1 MSLPEEPLIMKR
13 PVWLFSMDS
22 ERFSAAPM
30 TTGGLKAFFQQYGQT
45 AATTDIEL
53 VHFLVRE
60 EIDPWFEQT
69 WIQRCLPQAR
79 QAIAEGL
86 QPVVGFSVYT
96 WNAAEFIDLIRRI
109 RQSCPAIWIIL
120 GGPHVQQVEDYLLVD
135 PVDAVVMG
143 EGEFTFAEWLD
154 TAHLQSWRE
163 IRGLAFV
170 EEGAIIRNP
179 ARPRSLDLSVFP
191 SALDVIPLTG
201 SDGKPLYE
209 SVAYETSRGCPFKC
223 SFCEWG
229 TGALGTK
236 IYQFPLERVRS
247 DWEKIVS
254 AGIANIWLADSNFGA
269 LKDDIEKA
277 RIICDLK
284 DRTGLPSTFATS
296 WSKKHSPRVQEIVK
310 LLNSHGLLP
319 HYQLAL
325 QTLTPLALELSNR
338 KNMAANE
345 YEPIAKAMAEA
356 GVPIAAELIW
366 GLPGD
371 NLQDFERNLDRL
383 IATFPNVNIFT
394 YNLLPGTEFY
404 EKRFEYR
411 IETVPVA
418 GYGRAKG
425 EYVIGCHTFSVE
437 EGLEGYF
444 LIAAHMVLV
453 HGTLLPFTIRY
464 LALEASI
471 PASPLMRAILK
482 TLLEHYGDIITTSPV
497 NALTVH
503 EKLKIYENRAEL
515 YVALFDDINKT
526 FAIIRDAVHDWLRSH
541 GAEAAL
547 YHRVDLMLAL
557 DMALCPRKGNP
568 STEFHAFDADAE
580 AIIRSMEAMDL
591 PEPAAFTGSSCLRV
605 SYPGGVGT
613 VLKDPDGGSW
623 MRGDWVAAL
632 PGEQPDESVVHILEP
647 A

>member
-1 MSLPEEPLIMKR
+1 MKR

-30 TTGGLKAFFQQYGQT
+30 TTGGLKACFQKYGQT
-45 AATTDIEL
+45 AAETDVEL

-60 EIDPWFEQT
+60 EIEPWMEQQ
-69 WIQRCLPQAR
+69 WQQQCLPRAQ
-79 QAIAEGL
+79 QAISEGL
-86 QPVVGFSVYT
+86 QPVIGFSVYT

-109 RQSCPAIWIIL
+109 RQSCPGIWIIV
-120 GGPHVQQVEDYLLVD
+120 GGPHVQQVEDYLMVD
-135 PVDAVVMG
+135 PIDAVVIG
-143 EGEFTFAEWLD
+143 EGEFTFVEWLD
-154 TAHLQSWRE
+154 TAHQQSWHH
-163 IRGLAFV
+163 INGLAFV
-170 EEGAIIRNP
+170 EDGAIVKNP
-179 ARPRSLDLSVFP
+179 SRARTLDLSVFP
-191 SALDVIPLTG
+191 SALDVIPLNG
-201 SDGKPLYE
+201 PDGKPLYE

-229 TGALGTK
+229 TGMLGTK
-236 IYQFPLERVRS
+236 IYQFPLERIRS
-247 DWEKIVS
+247 DWEKIIGS
-254 AGIANIWLADSNFGA
+254 GIANIWLADSNFGA
-269 LKDDIEKA
+269 LKEDIEKT
-277 RIICDLK
+277 RIVCELK

-296 WSKKHSPRVQEIVK
+296 WSKKHNPRVQEIV
-310 LLNSHGLLP
+310 LMLNQHGLLP

-371 NLQDFERNLDRL
+371 NLADFERNLDKL

-404 EKRFEYR
+404 DRRLEYK

-482 TLLEHYGDIITTSPV
+482 KLLAHYGHIITQSPV
-497 NALTVH
+497 NALTIH
-503 EKLKIYENRAEL
+503 DKLQIYENRAEL
-515 YVALFDDINKT
+515 YVALFDDIRHT
-526 FAIIRDAVHDWLRSH
+526 FALVREAVHEWLHSH
-541 GAEAAL
+541 GADAEL
-547 YHRVDLMLAL
+547 FRRVDLMLAL
-557 DMALCPRKGNP
+557 DMALCPRKGDP
-568 STEFHAFDADAE
+568 STESHHFE
-580 AIIRSMEAMDL
+580 ANAPDIIRALEAMDL
-591 PEPAAFTGSSCLRV
+591 PSTTDFSGHSSLLV
-605 SYPGGVGT
+605 EYPGGVGT

-623 MRGDWVAAL
+623 MRGHWAVAPAVQSASDIVRMV
-632 PGEQPDESVVHILEP
+632 EPDH

>member
-1 MSLPEEPLIMKR
+1 MNIEKKMKR

-30 TTGGLKAFFQQYGQT
+30 TTGGLKSCFQKYGNT
-45 AATTDIEL
+45 AADTDINI
-53 VHFLVRE
+53 VHFIVRE
-60 EIDPWFEQT
+60 EIDPWFSEQWLT
-69 WIQRCLPQAR
+69 ECLPQVRA
-79 QAIAEGL
+79 ALDAGL
-86 QPVVGFSVYT
+86 QPAVGFSVYT

-109 RQSCPAIWIIL
+109 RNSCPEIWIIL

-135 PVDAVVMG
+135 PIDAVVMG
-143 EGEFTFAEWLD
+143 EGEFTFVEWLD
-154 TAHLQSWRE
+154 TAHLKSWHD
-163 IRGLAFV
+163 IQGLAFV
-170 EEGAIIRNP
+170 EDGAVVKNV
-179 ARPRSLDLSVFP
+179 ARPRTLDLSVFP
-191 SALDVIPLTG
+191 SALDAIPLTDA
-201 SDGKPLYE
+201 DGKPLYE

-229 TGALGTK
+229 TGMLGTK
-236 IYQFPLERVRS
+236 IYQFPLERIRS
-247 DWEKIVS
+247 DWEKIIN

-269 LKDDIEKA
+269 LKEDIEKT
-277 RIICDLK
+277 RIVCDLK

-296 WSKKHSPRVQEIVK
+296 WSKKHNPRVQEIV
-310 LLNSHGLLP
+310 LMLNQHGLLP

-371 NLQDFERNLDRL
+371 NLADFERNLDKL

-404 EKRFEYR
+404 EKRFEYK

-471 PASPLMRAILK
+471 PASPLMRTILK
-482 TLLEHYGDIITTSPV
+482 KLLEHFGDIITASPV
-497 NALTVH
+497 NELTVYD
-503 EKLKIYENRAEL
+503 KLKIYENRAEL
-515 YVALFDDINKT
+515 YVALFDDINVT
-526 FAIIRDAVHDWLRSH
+526 FTIISEAVHDWLNSH
-541 GAEAAL
+541 HADNEL
-547 YHRVDLMLAL
+547 HRRVDLMLAL
-557 DMALCPRKGNP
+557 DRALCPRKGNP
-568 STEFHAFDADAE
+568 SNEIHTFDANAE
-580 AIIRSMEAMDL
+580 IIITSLEAMDL
-591 PEPAAFTGSSCLRV
+591 PAQDAFFGNSQLSV
-605 SYPGGVGT
+605 DYPGGVGT

-623 MRGDWVAAL
+623 MRGSWTTVKPPESVAAVQWL
-632 PGEQPDESVVHILEP
+632 DTQPL
-647 A
+647 

>member
-1 MSLPEEPLIMKR
+1 
-13 PVWLFSMDS
+13 MDS

-30 TTGGLKAFFQQYGQT
+30 TTGGLKACFEQYGET
-45 AATTDIEL
+45 AAETAINL

-60 EIDPWFEQT
+60 EIDPWFEQQ
-69 WIQRCLPQAR
+69 WLPVLLPQA
-79 QAIAEGL
+79 QEALAAGL
-86 QPVVGFSVYT
+86 QPVAGFSVYT
-96 WNAAEFIDLIRRI
+96 WNAAEFIDLLRRI
-109 RQSCPAIWIIL
+109 RQSCPGIWIIL
-120 GGPHVQQVEDYLLVD
+120 GGPHVQQVEDYLLID
-135 PVDAVVMG
+135 PIDAVVMG
-143 EGEFTFAEWLD
+143 EGEFTFVEWLD
-154 TAHLQSWRE
+154 RAHHGSWRS
-163 IRGLAFV
+163 INGLAFV
-170 EEGAIIRNP
+170 EDGAVIKNS
-179 ARPRSLDLSVFP
+179 PRSRTLDLSVFP
-191 SALDVIPLTG
+191 SALDVIPLT
-201 SDGKPLYE
+201 DAAGKPLYE

-236 IYQFPLERVRS
+236 MYQFPLERVRS
-247 DWEKIVS
+247 DWEKIVG

-269 LKDDIEKA
+269 LKEDIEKA
-277 RIICDLK
+277 RLICDLK
-284 DRTGLPSTFATS
+284 QRTGLPSTFATS
-296 WSKKHSPRVQEIVK
+296 WSKKHNPRVQEIVQ
-310 LLNSHGLLP
+310 LLNEHGLLP

-371 NLQDFERNLDRL
+371 NLNDFETNLDRL

-425 EYVIGCHTFSVE
+425 EYVIGCHTFDVE

-444 LIAAHMVLV
+444 LIAAHMILV

-471 PASPLMRAILK
+471 PASPLMRTILK
-482 TLLEHYGDIITTSPV
+482 KLLVHFGHIITDAPV
-497 NALTVH
+497 NEMTVH
-503 EKLKIYENRAEL
+503 DKLRVYENRAEL
-515 YVALFDDINKT
+515 YVALFDDIHHS
-526 FAIIRDAVHDWLRSH
+526 FGLIRDAIHGWLDEH
-541 GAEAAL
+541 GAATEL
-547 YHRVDLMLAL
+547 YRRVDLMLAL
-557 DMALCPRKGNP
+557 DRALCPRKGTP
-568 STEFHAFDADAE
+568 STEIHTFDCDATE
-580 AIIRSMEAMDL
+580 VIRALEAMDL
-591 PEPAAFTGSSCLRV
+591 PAEVHLTGHTSLAV
-605 SYPGGVGT
+605 DYPGGVGT

-623 MRGDWVAAL
+623 MRGDWRVL
-632 PGEQPDESVVHILEP
+632 HTENTVQQIEVISV
-647 A
+647 

>member
-1 MSLPEEPLIMKR
+1 MKR

-30 TTGGLKAFFQQYGQT
+30 TTGGLKACFQQYGKT
-45 AATTDIEL
+45 ADETDMEL

-60 EIDPWFEQT
+60 EVEPWVNEQ
-69 WIQRCLPQAR
+69 WQQHLLPRAQ

-96 WNAAEFIDLIRRI
+96 WNAAEFIDLIRLI
-109 RQSCPAIWIIL
+109 RQSCPQIWIIL
-120 GGPHVQQVEDYLLVD
+120 GGPHVQQVEDYLMVD
-135 PVDAVVMG
+135 PIDAVVMG
-143 EGEFTFAEWLD
+143 EGEFTLMEWLD
-154 TAHLQSWRE
+154 TAHQQSWHT
-163 IRGLAFV
+163 IPGLAFV
-170 EEGAIIRNP
+170 EDGAIVKNV
-179 ARPRSLDLSVFP
+179 ARPRTLDLSKFP
-191 SALDVIPLTG
+191 SALEVIPLTG
-201 SDGKPLYE
+201 ADGKPLYE

-229 TGALGTK
+229 TGMLGTK
-236 IYQFPLERVRS
+236 IYQFPLERIRS
-247 DWEKIVS
+247 DWEKIIA

-269 LKDDIEKA
+269 LKEDIEKT
-277 RIICDLK
+277 RIVCELK

-296 WSKKHSPRVQEIVK
+296 WSKKHNPRVQEIV
-310 LLNSHGLLP
+310 LMLNQHGLLP

-371 NLQDFERNLDRL
+371 NLNDFETNLDKL

-404 EKRFEYR
+404 EKRHEYK

-425 EYVIGCHTFSVE
+425 EYVIGCHTFSIE

-444 LIAAHMVLV
+444 LIAAHMILV
-453 HGTLLPFTIRY
+453 HGTLMPFTIRY

-471 PASPLMRAILK
+471 PASPLMRTILK
-482 TLLEHYGDIITTSPV
+482 ALLAHFGEIITASPV
-497 NALTVH
+497 NAMTVYD
-503 EKLKIYENRAEL
+503 KLAVYENRAEL
-515 YVALFDDINKT
+515 YVALFDDIQLT
-526 FAIIRDAVHDWLRSH
+526 FSIIRAAVHQWLVSH
-541 GAEAAL
+541 GAAQSL
-547 YHRVDLMLAL
+547 YQRVDLMLAL

-568 STEFHAFDADAE
+568 STEIHTFNGDAVAV
-580 AIIRSMEAMDL
+580 ITSLEAMDL
-591 PEPAAFTGSSCLRV
+591 PLPASLSGHSELAV
-605 SYPGGVGT
+605 DYPGGVGT
-613 VLKDPDGGSW
+613 VIKDPDGGSW
-623 MRGDWVAAL
+623 MRGNWRVI
-632 PGEQPDESVVHILEP
+632 QPTVSVVNVLD
-647 A
+647 AAVSQ

>member
-1 MSLPEEPLIMKR
+1 MKR

-30 TTGGLKAFFQQYGQT
+30 TTGGLKACFQKYGKT
-45 AATTDIEL
+45 AGETEIEL

-60 EIDPWFEQT
+60 NIEPWFQEQ
-69 WIQRCLPQAR
+69 WLKQCLAT
-79 QAIAEGL
+79 ANAALAAGL
-86 QPVVGFSVYT
+86 QPIVGFSVYT
-96 WNAAEFIDLIRRI
+96 WNAAEFIDLIKRI
-109 RQSCPAIWIIL
+109 RQSCPGIWIIL
-120 GGPHVQQVEDYLLVD
+120 GGPHVQQVEDYLLID
-135 PVDAVVMG
+135 PVDAIAMG
-143 EGEFTFAEWLD
+143 EGEFTFVEWLD
-154 TAHLQSWRE
+154 KAHLENWRS
-163 IRGLAFV
+163 IDGLAFV
-170 EEGAIIRNP
+170 EEGAIVKNP
-179 ARPRSLDLSVFP
+179 ARARTTDLSVFP
-191 SALDVIPLTG
+191 SALEVIPLT
-201 SDGKPLYE
+201 DDEGKPLYE

-229 TGALGTK
+229 TGMLGTK
-236 IYQFPLERVRS
+236 IYQFPLERTRS
-247 DWEKIVS
+247 DWEKIVN

-269 LKDDIEKA
+269 LKEDIEKT
-277 RIICDLK
+277 RIACELK
-284 DRTGLPSTFATS
+284 TKTGLPSTFATS
-296 WSKKHSPRVQEIVK
+296 WSKKHNPRVQEIV
-310 LLNSHGLLP
+310 LMLNQHGLLP

-371 NLQDFERNLDRL
+371 NLADFERNLDKL

-404 EKRFEYR
+404 EKRFEYQ

-471 PASPLMRAILK
+471 PASPLLRAILK
-482 TLLEHYGDIITTSPV
+482 KLLEHYGHIITSSPV
-497 NALTVH
+497 NEMTVH
-503 EKLKIYENRAEL
+503 DKLQIYENRAEL
-515 YVALFDDINKT
+515 YVALFDDIHHT
-526 FAIIRDAVHDWLRSH
+526 FHLIREAIHEWLAAHDASAVLRD
-541 GAEAAL
+541 
-547 YHRVDLMLAL
+547 RVDVMLAL
-557 DMALCPRKGNP
+557 DKALCPRKGNP
-568 STEFHAFDADAE
+568 SVETHQFDADAP
-580 AIIRSMEAMDL
+580 AIIRALEAMDL
-591 PEPAAFTGSSCLRV
+591 PAVDDFMASSSLRV
-605 SYPGGVGT
+605 AYPGGVGT

-623 MRGDWVAAL
+623 IRGDWSVATEVPREMAA
-632 PGEQPDESVVHILEP
+632 ESVVNLFLG
-647 A
+647 

>member
-1 MSLPEEPLIMKR
+1 MKR

-30 TTGGLKAFFQQYGQT
+30 TTGGLKSCFQKYGKT
-45 AATTDIEL
+45 AAETQVDL

-60 EIDPWFEQT
+60 EIEPWLHEQ
-69 WIQRCLPQAR
+69 WQQVLLPQAQ
-79 QAIAEGL
+79 QALAEGL

-96 WNAAEFIDLIRRI
+96 WNAAEFLQLIRDI
-109 RQSCPAIWIIL
+109 RQSCPGIWIIL

-135 PVDAVVMG
+135 PIDAVVIG
-143 EGEFTFAEWLD
+143 EGEFTFVDWLD
-154 TAHLQSWRE
+154 NAHQKNWRD
-163 IRGLAFV
+163 IAGLAYV
-170 EEGAIIRNP
+170 EDGAVVKTA
-179 ARPRSLDLSVFP
+179 ARQRTLDLSVFP
-191 SALDVIPLTG
+191 SALDVIPLT
-201 SDGKPLYE
+201 DVKGKPLYE

-229 TGALGTK
+229 TGMLGTK
-236 IYQFPLERVRS
+236 IYQFPLERIRS
-247 DWEKIVS
+247 DWEKIIA

-269 LKDDIEKA
+269 LKEDIEKT
-277 RIICDLK
+277 RIVCDLK

-296 WSKKHSPRVQEIVK
+296 WSKKHNPRVQEIV
-310 LLNSHGLLP
+310 LMLNQHGLLP

-371 NLQDFERNLDRL
+371 NLQDFERNLDKL

-404 EKRFEYR
+404 EKRFEYK

-425 EYVIGCHTFSVE
+425 EYVIGCHTFSIE

-444 LIAAHMVLV
+444 LIAAHMILV

-471 PASPLMRAILK
+471 PASPLMRTILK
-482 TLLEHYGDIITTSPV
+482 KLLEYYGDIITSSPV
-497 NALTVH
+497 NELTVY

-515 YVALFDDINKT
+515 YVALFDDIEKS
-526 FAIIRDAVHDWLRSH
+526 FSIVREAVHEWLHSH
-541 GAEAAL
+541 GADAEL
-547 YHRVDLMLAL
+547 YRRVDLMLAL

-568 STEFHAFDADAE
+568 SMEVHAFDCNAAG
-580 AIIRSMEAMDL
+580 IITSLEAMDL
-591 PEPAAFTGSSCLRV
+591 PSKELFAGHSALKV
-605 SYPGGVGT
+605 EYPGGVGT

-623 MRGDWVAAL
+623 MRGNWQVCDAGSVVAAA
-632 PGEQPDESVVHILEP
+632 GDMVQVVKF
-647 A
+647 AG

>member
-1 MSLPEEPLIMKR
+1 MKR

-30 TTGGLKAFFQQYGQT
+30 TTGGLKACFEKYGET
-45 AATTDIEL
+45 AAETNIEL

-60 EIDPWFEQT
+60 EIEPWLEQQ
-69 WIQRCLPQAR
+69 WKQDLCLRAQA
-79 QAIAEGL
+79 AVDAGL
-86 QPVVGFSVYT
+86 QPVAGFSVYT
-96 WNAAEFIDLIRRI
+96 WNAAEFIELIQDI
-109 RQSCPAIWIIL
+109 RESCPGIQVIL

-143 EGEFTFAEWLD
+143 EGEFTLIEWLD
-154 TAHLQSWRE
+154 KGATQHWST
-163 IRGLAFV
+163 IKGLAFV
-170 EEGAIIRNP
+170 EHGEIVKAP
-179 ARPRSLDLSVFP
+179 ARARALDLSVFP
-191 SALDVIPLTG
+191 SALDVIPLT
-201 SDGKPLYE
+201 DAAGKPLYE

-236 IYQFPLERVRS
+236 IYQYPLERVRS
-247 DWEKIVS
+247 DWEKIVN

-269 LKDDIEKA
+269 LKDDLEKT
-277 RIICDLK
+277 RMVCELK

-296 WSKKHSPRVQEIVK
+296 WSKKHNPRVQEIVMM
-310 LLNSHGLLP
+310 LNRHGLLP

-371 NLQDFERNLDRL
+371 NLKDFETNLDKL

-404 EKRFEYR
+404 DRRHEYR

-425 EYVIGCHTFSVE
+425 EYVIGCHTFSVD

-444 LIAAHMVLV
+444 LIAAHMLLV
-453 HGTLLPFTIRY
+453 HGTLIPFTIRY

-471 PASPLMRAILK
+471 PASPLMRTILK
-482 TLLEHYGDIITTSPV
+482 KLLQHFGHIITESPV
-497 NALTVH
+497 NTMTIYD
-503 EKLKIYENRAEL
+503 KLKVYENRAEL
-515 YVALFDDINKT
+515 YVKLFEDIKAS
-526 FAIIRDAVHDWLRSH
+526 FAIMREAVHEWLAEH
-541 GAEAAL
+541 GASEDL
-547 YHRVDLMLAL
+547 YRRVDLMLAL
-557 DMALCPRKGNP
+557 DLALCPRSGNP
-568 STEFHAFDADAE
+568 STEIHTFACDAPAV
-580 AIIRSMEAMDL
+580 IRSMEAMDL
-591 PEPAAFTGSSCLRV
+591 PSPESLTGYSELAV
-605 SYPGGVGT
+605 DYPGGVGT

-623 MRGDWVAAL
+623 MRGDWRIVQS
-632 PGEQPDESVVHILEP
+632 GNISTQFIESISV
-647 A
+647 

>member
-1 MSLPEEPLIMKR
+1 MKR

-30 TTGGLKAFFQQYGQT
+30 TTGGLKACFEQYGET
-45 AATTDIEL
+45 AAETAINL

-60 EIDPWFEQT
+60 EIDPWFEQQ
-69 WIQRCLPQAR
+69 WLPVLLPQA
-79 QAIAEGL
+79 QEALAAGL
-86 QPVVGFSVYT
+86 QPVAGFSVYT
-96 WNAAEFIDLIRRI
+96 WNAAEFIDLLRRI
-109 RQSCPAIWIIL
+109 RQSCPGIWIIL
-120 GGPHVQQVEDYLLVD
+120 GGPHVQQVEDYLLID
-135 PVDAVVMG
+135 PIDAVVMG
-143 EGEFTFAEWLD
+143 EGEFTFVEWLD
-154 TAHLQSWRE
+154 RAHHGSWRS
-163 IRGLAFV
+163 INGLAFV
-170 EEGAIIRNP
+170 EDGAVIKNS
-179 ARPRSLDLSVFP
+179 PRSRTLDLSVFP
-191 SALDVIPLTG
+191 SALDVIPLT
-201 SDGKPLYE
+201 DAAGKPLYE

-236 IYQFPLERVRS
+236 MYQFPLERVRS
-247 DWEKIVS
+247 DWEKIVG

-269 LKDDIEKA
+269 LKEDIEKA
-277 RIICDLK
+277 RLICDLK
-284 DRTGLPSTFATS
+284 QRTGLPSTFATS
-296 WSKKHSPRVQEIVK
+296 WSKKHNPRVQEIVQ
-310 LLNSHGLLP
+310 LLNEHGLLP

-371 NLQDFERNLDRL
+371 NLNDFETNLDRL

-425 EYVIGCHTFSVE
+425 EYVIGCHTFDVE

-444 LIAAHMVLV
+444 LIAAHMILV

-471 PASPLMRAILK
+471 PASPLMRTILK
-482 TLLEHYGDIITTSPV
+482 KLLAHFGHIITDAPV
-497 NALTVH
+497 NEMTVH
-503 EKLKIYENRAEL
+503 DKLRVYENRAEL
-515 YVALFDDINKT
+515 YVALFDDIHHS
-526 FAIIRDAVHDWLRSH
+526 FGLIRDAIHGWLDEH
-541 GAEAAL
+541 GAAAEL
-547 YHRVDLMLAL
+547 YRRVDLMLAL
-557 DMALCPRKGNP
+557 DRALCPRKGTP
-568 STEFHAFDADAE
+568 STEIHAFDCDAAE
-580 AIIRSMEAMDL
+580 VIRALEAMDL
-591 PEPAAFTGSSCLRV
+591 PAEVHLTGHTSLAV
-605 SYPGGVGT
+605 DYPGGVGT

-623 MRGDWVAAL
+623 MRGDWRVLHA
-632 PGEQPDESVVHILEP
+632 ENTVQQIEVISV
-647 A
+647 

>member
-1 MSLPEEPLIMKR
+1 MKR

-30 TTGGLKAFFQQYGQT
+30 TTGGLKACFQKYGKT
-45 AATTDIEL
+45 ADETRIEL

-60 EIDPWFEQT
+60 EIEPWLQEKWLQEL
-69 WIQRCLPQAR
+69 LPVAQQAL
-79 QAIAEGL
+79 AEGL

-96 WNAAEFIDLIRRI
+96 WNAAEFIYLIREI
-109 RQSCPAIWIIL
+109 RQSCPGIWIIL

-143 EGEFTFAEWLD
+143 EGEFTLVEWLD
-154 TAHLQSWRE
+154 TAHQGSWHQ
-163 IRGLAFV
+163 ISGLAFIEDGKIV
-170 EEGAIIRNP
+170 KTAS
-179 ARPRSLDLSVFP
+179 RPRTLDLSVFP
-191 SALDVIPLTG
+191 SALDVIPLT
-201 SDGKPLYE
+201 DAQGKPLYE

-236 IYQFPLERVRS
+236 IYQFPLERIRS
-247 DWEKIVS
+247 DWEKIIH

-269 LKDDIEKA
+269 LKEDIEKT

-296 WSKKHSPRVQEIVK
+296 WSKKHNPRVQEIV
-310 LLNSHGLLP
+310 LTLNQHGLLP

-371 NLQDFERNLDRL
+371 NLKDFETNLDKL

-404 EKRFEYR
+404 ERRFEYK

-425 EYVIGCHTFSVE
+425 EYVIGCHTFSVD

-444 LIAAHMVLV
+444 LIAAHMILV

-482 TLLEHYGDIITTSPV
+482 KLLEHYGDIITSSPV
-497 NALTVH
+497 NEMTVH
-503 EKLKIYENRAEL
+503 DKLKIYENRAEL
-515 YVALFDDINKT
+515 YVALFEDIKKS
-526 FAIIRDAVHDWLRSH
+526 FAIMREAVHEWLDSH
-541 GAEAAL
+541 GAGQDL
-547 YHRVDLMLAL
+547 YQRVDVMLAL
-557 DMALCPRKGNP
+557 DMALCPRKGDP
-568 STEFHAFDADAE
+568 SIELHRFDCDAG
-580 AIIRSMEAMDL
+580 AIITALEAMDL
-591 PEPAAFTGSSCLRV
+591 PQTQSFEGLSELV
-605 SYPGGVGT
+605 INYPGGVGT
-613 VLKDPDGGSW
+613 VLKDPDGGNW
-623 MRGDWVAAL
+623 MRGQWAERKMTSVDS
-632 PGEQPDESVVHILEP
+632 ESSITLMAV
-647 A
+647 

>member
-1 MSLPEEPLIMKR
+1 MKR

-30 TTGGLKAFFQQYGQT
+30 TTGGLKSCFQKYGNT
-45 AATTDIEL
+45 AAETDINI
-53 VHFLVRE
+53 VHFIVRE
-60 EIDPWFEQT
+60 EIEPWFSEQ
-69 WIQRCLPQAR
+69 WLKECLPQAR
-79 QAIAEGL
+79 TAIDAGL

-96 WNAAEFIDLIRRI
+96 WNAAEFIDLINRI
-109 RQSCPAIWIIL
+109 RNSCPEIWIIL

-135 PVDAVVMG
+135 PIDAVVMG
-143 EGEFTFAEWLD
+143 EGEFTFVEWLD
-154 TAHLQSWRE
+154 TAHLKSWRD
-163 IRGLAFV
+163 IAGLAFV
-170 EEGAIIRNP
+170 EDGAVLKNL
-179 ARPRSLDLSVFP
+179 ARARTLDLSVFP

-201 SDGKPLYE
+201 PDGKALYE

-229 TGALGTK
+229 TGMLGTK
-236 IYQFPLERVRS
+236 IYQFPLERIRS
-247 DWEKIVS
+247 DWEKIID

-269 LKDDIEKA
+269 LKEDIEKT
-277 RIICDLK
+277 RIVCDLK

-296 WSKKHSPRVQEIVK
+296 WSKKHNPRVQEIV
-310 LLNSHGLLP
+310 LMLNQHGLLP

-371 NLQDFERNLDRL
+371 NLADFERNLDKL

-404 EKRFEYR
+404 ERRFEYK

-482 TLLEHYGDIITTSPV
+482 KLLEHFGDIITASPV
-497 NALTVH
+497 NELTVH
-503 EKLKIYENRAEL
+503 DKLKIYENRAEL
-515 YVALFDDINKT
+515 YVALFDDIAGT
-526 FAIIRDAVHDWLRSH
+526 FNIIRAAVHEWLHSH
-541 GAEAAL
+541 GADSKL
-547 YHRVDLMLAL
+547 YQRVDLMLAL
-557 DMALCPRKGNP
+557 DLALCPRKGNP
-568 STEFHAFDADAE
+568 SVEFHQIDGDAT
-580 AIIRSMEAMDL
+580 AIIKALEAMDL
-591 PEPAAFTGSSCLRV
+591 PESTMFEGYSELQV
-605 SYPGGVGT
+605 EYPGGVGT

-623 MRGDWVAAL
+623 MRGHWTVKSPSAA
-632 PGEQPDESVVHILEP
+632 DDSVRVVDFVDVG
-647 A
+647 

>member
-1 MSLPEEPLIMKR
+1 MKR

-30 TTGGLKAFFQQYGQT
+30 TTGGLKSCFQKYGKT
-45 AATTDIEL
+45 ADKTQVDL

-60 EIDPWFEQT
+60 EIAPWLRDQWQQVLLPLAEQA
-69 WIQRCLPQAR
+69 L
-79 QAIAEGL
+79 AEGL

-96 WNAAEFIDLIRRI
+96 WNAAEFLQLIRDI
-109 RQSCPAIWIIL
+109 RQSCPGIWIIL

-135 PVDAVVMG
+135 PIDAVVIG
-143 EGEFTFAEWLD
+143 EGEFTFVDWLD
-154 TAHLQSWRE
+154 NAHQQNWRN
-163 IRGLAFV
+163 IAGLAYV
-170 EEGAIIRNP
+170 EDGAVVKTA
-179 ARPRSLDLSVFP
+179 ARSRTLDLSVFP
-191 SALDVIPLTG
+191 SALDVIPLT
-201 SDGKPLYE
+201 DAQGKPLYE

-229 TGALGTK
+229 TGMLGTK
-236 IYQFPLERVRS
+236 IYQFPLERIRS
-247 DWEKIVS
+247 DWEKIIA

-269 LKDDIEKA
+269 LKEDIEKT
-277 RIICDLK
+277 RIVCELK

-296 WSKKHSPRVQEIVK
+296 WSKKHNPRVQEIV
-310 LLNSHGLLP
+310 LMLNQHGLLP

-371 NLQDFERNLDRL
+371 NLKDFETNLDKL

-404 EKRFEYR
+404 EKRFEYK

-425 EYVIGCHTFSVE
+425 EYVIGCHTFSIE

-444 LIAAHMVLV
+444 LIAAHMILV

-471 PASPLMRAILK
+471 PASPLMRTILK
-482 TLLEHYGDIITTSPV
+482 KLLEHYGDIITSSPV
-497 NALTVH
+497 NELTIY

-515 YVALFDDINKT
+515 YVALFDDIEKS
-526 FAIIRDAVHDWLRSH
+526 FSIVREAVHEWLLSH
-541 GAEAAL
+541 GANDGL
-547 YHRVDLMLAL
+547 FRRVDLMLAL

-568 STEFHAFDADAE
+568 STEVHTFDCDA
-580 AIIRSMEAMDL
+580 AGIITSLEAMDL
-591 PEPAAFTGSSCLRV
+591 PSEGLFAGHSVLKV
-605 SYPGGVGT
+605 DYPGGVGT

-623 MRGDWVAAL
+623 MRGNWQVCDQDVAVHPAVAKA
-632 PGEQPDESVVHILEP
+632 QVVNLVG
-647 A
+647 

>member
-1 MSLPEEPLIMKR
+1 MNIEKKMKR

-30 TTGGLKAFFQQYGQT
+30 TTGGLKSCFQKYGNT
-45 AATTDIEL
+45 AADTDINI
-53 VHFLVRE
+53 VHFIVRE
-60 EIDPWFEQT
+60 EIEPWFSEQ
-69 WIQRCLPQAR
+69 WLKECLPQAR
-79 QAIAEGL
+79 AALDAGL
-86 QPVVGFSVYT
+86 QPAVGFSVYT

-109 RQSCPAIWIIL
+109 RNSCPEIWIIL

-135 PVDAVVMG
+135 PIDAVVMG
-143 EGEFTFAEWLD
+143 EGEFTFVEWLD
-154 TAHLQSWRE
+154 TAHLKSWHD
-163 IRGLAFV
+163 IQGLAFV
-170 EEGAIIRNP
+170 EDGAVVKSV
-179 ARPRSLDLSVFP
+179 ARPRTLDLSVFP
-191 SALDVIPLTG
+191 SALDAIPLTG
-201 SDGKPLYE
+201 ADGKPLYE

-229 TGALGTK
+229 TGMLGTK
-236 IYQFPLERVRS
+236 IYQFPLERIRS
-247 DWEKIVS
+247 DWEKIIN

-269 LKDDIEKA
+269 LKEDIEKT
-277 RIICDLK
+277 RIVCDLK

-296 WSKKHSPRVQEIVK
+296 WSKKHNPRVQEIV
-310 LLNSHGLLP
+310 LMLNQHGLLP

-371 NLQDFERNLDRL
+371 NLADFERNLDKL

-404 EKRFEYR
+404 EKRFEYK

-471 PASPLMRAILK
+471 PASPLMRTILK
-482 TLLEHYGDIITTSPV
+482 KLLEHFGDIITASPV
-497 NALTVH
+497 NELTVYD
-503 EKLKIYENRAEL
+503 KLKIYENRAEL
-515 YVALFDDINKT
+515 YVALFDDINVT
-526 FAIIRDAVHDWLRSH
+526 FTIISEAVHDWLNSH
-541 GAEAAL
+541 HADHEL
-547 YHRVDLMLAL
+547 HRRVDLMLAL
-557 DMALCPRKGNP
+557 DRALCPRKGNP
-568 STEFHAFDADAE
+568 STEIHTFDANAE
-580 AIIRSMEAMDL
+580 IIITSLEAMDL
-591 PEPAAFTGSSCLRV
+591 PTQDAFSGNSQLSV
-605 SYPGGVGT
+605 DYPGGVGT

-623 MRGDWVAAL
+623 MRGSWTTVK
-632 PGEQPDESVVHILEP
+632 PPESFTAVQWLDTKP
-647 A
+647 L

>member
-1 MSLPEEPLIMKR
+1 MKR

-30 TTGGLKAFFQQYGQT
+30 TTGGLKACFQRYGNT
-45 AATTDIEL
+45 ADETDVEL

-60 EIDPWFEQT
+60 NIEPWFQEQWLT
-69 WIQRCLPQAR
+69 QCLAT
-79 QAIAEGL
+79 ANAALAAGL

-96 WNAAEFIDLIRRI
+96 WNAAEFIDLIKRI
-109 RQSCPAIWIIL
+109 RQSCPAVWIIL

-135 PVDAVVMG
+135 PIDAVVMG
-143 EGEFTFAEWLD
+143 EGEFTFVEWLD
-154 TAHLQSWRE
+154 TAHLKNWRS
-163 IRGLAFV
+163 IDGLAFV
-170 EEGAIIRNP
+170 EDGAIVKNT
-179 ARPRSLDLSVFP
+179 ARTRTTDLSVFP
-191 SALDVIPLTG
+191 SALDVIPLT
-201 SDGKPLYE
+201 DDEGKPLYE

-229 TGALGTK
+229 TGMLGTK
-236 IYQFPLERVRS
+236 IYQFPLERTRS
-247 DWEKIVS
+247 DWEKIVN

-269 LKDDIEKA
+269 LKEDIEKT
-277 RIICDLK
+277 RIACELK
-284 DRTGLPSTFATS
+284 EKTGLPSTFATS
-296 WSKKHSPRVQEIVK
+296 WSKKHNPRVQEIV
-310 LLNSHGLLP
+310 LMLNQHGLLP

-371 NLQDFERNLDRL
+371 NLADFERNLDKL

-482 TLLEHYGDIITTSPV
+482 RLLEHYGHIITASPV
-497 NALTVH
+497 NAMTVY

-515 YVALFDDINKT
+515 YVALFDDIDST
-526 FAIIRDAVHDWLRSH
+526 FHIISAAIHEWLNVHTASAVLHD
-541 GAEAAL
+541 
-547 YHRVDLMLAL
+547 RVDVMLAL
-557 DMALCPRKGNP
+557 DKALCPRKGNP
-568 STEFHAFDADAE
+568 STETHHFSSDAPS
-580 AIIRSMEAMDL
+580 IIRALEAMDL
-591 PEPAAFTGSSCLRV
+591 PPEHAFASDSALSV
-605 SYPGGVGT
+605 NYPGGVGT

-623 MRGDWVAAL
+623 MRGDWSVAT
-632 PGEQPDESVVHILEP
+632 GMSRGVETESIVSVFIS
-647 A
+647 

>member
-1 MSLPEEPLIMKR
+1 MSKR

-30 TTGGLKAFFQQYGQT
+30 TTGGLKACFQQYGKT
-45 AATTDIEL
+45 AADTDIEL

-60 EIDPWFEQT
+60 EIEPWFEQQ
-69 WIQRCLPQAR
+69 WLAELQPRAE
-79 QAIAEGL
+79 QAIAAGQ
-86 QPVVGFSVYT
+86 QPVAGFSVYT

-109 RQSCPAIWIIL
+109 RQSCPGIWIIL

-135 PVDAVVMG
+135 PIDAVAMG
-143 EGEFTFAEWLD
+143 EGEFTFVEFLD
-154 TAHLQSWRE
+154 TAHLQSWHS
-163 IRGLAFV
+163 INGLAFV
-170 EEGAIIRNP
+170 EDGAIVKNP
-179 ARPRSLDLSVFP
+179 ARARTLDLSVFP
-191 SALDVIPLTG
+191 SALDVIPLT
-201 SDGKPLYE
+201 DANGKPLYE

-247 DWEKIVS
+247 DWEKIVK

-277 RIICDLK
+277 RIICELK

-310 LLNSHGLLP
+310 LLNAHGLLP

-371 NLQDFERNLDRL
+371 NLKDFEANLDRL

-425 EYVIGCHTFSVE
+425 EYVIGCHTFDVE

-471 PASPLMRAILK
+471 PASPLMRAILRR
-482 TLLEHYGDIITTSPV
+482 LLEQYGHIITESPV
-497 NALTVH
+497 NELTVY

-515 YVALFDDINKT
+515 YVALFDDIEKT
-526 FAIIRDAVHDWLRSH
+526 FAIIREAVHDWLGSH
-541 GAEAAL
+541 GADAEL
-547 YHRVDLMLAL
+547 YRRVDLMLAL

-568 STEFHAFDADAE
+568 STEYHHFAADAA
-580 AIIRSMEAMDL
+580 AIIRAMEAMDL
-591 PEPAAFTGSSCLRV
+591 PPAASFAGHITLKV
-605 SYPGGVGT
+605 DYPGGVGT

-623 MRGDWVAAL
+623 MRGDWSVAQPVAD
-632 PGEQPDESVVHILEP
+632 QPDAVRLLEP
-647 A
+647 GGVL

>member
-1 MSLPEEPLIMKR
+1 MKR

-30 TTGGLKAFFQQYGQT
+30 TTGGLKACFQQYGHT
-45 AATTDIEL
+45 AAETDVEL

-60 EIDPWFEQT
+60 EIEPWFEQQ
-69 WIQRCLPQAR
+69 WLQVCLPQAQ
-79 QAIAEGL
+79 QALAAGL
-86 QPVVGFSVYT
+86 QPVAGFSVYT
-96 WNAAEFIDLIRRI
+96 WNAAEFIDLVRRI
-109 RQSCPAIWIIL
+109 RQSCPGIWIIL

-135 PVDAVVMG
+135 PIDAVVMG
-143 EGEFTFAEWLD
+143 EGEFTLVEWLD
-154 TAHLQSWRE
+154 KAHLGSWRS
-163 IRGLAFV
+163 IQGLAFV
-170 EEGAIIRNP
+170 EDGGIVKNP
-179 ARPRSLDLSVFP
+179 ARARTLDLSVFP
-191 SALDVIPLTG
+191 SALDVIPLT
-201 SDGKPLYE
+201 DAAGKPLYE

-247 DWEKIVS
+247 DWEKIVG

-277 RIICDLK
+277 RLICELK

-296 WSKKHSPRVQEIVK
+296 WSKKHNPRVQEIVQ
-310 LLNSHGLLP
+310 LLNEHGLLP

-371 NLQDFERNLDRL
+371 NLKDFETNLDKL

-404 EKRFEYR
+404 EKRFEYQ

-425 EYVIGCHTFSVE
+425 EYVIGCHTFDVE

-444 LIAAHMVLV
+444 LIAAHMILV
-453 HGTLLPFTIRY
+453 HGTLLPFTVRY

-482 TLLEHYGDIITTSPV
+482 TLLQHYGHIITDSPV
-497 NALTVH
+497 NEMTIH
-503 EKLKIYENRAEL
+503 DKLRVYENRAEL
-515 YVALFDDINKT
+515 YVALFDDLPHA
-526 FAIIRDAVHDWLRSH
+526 FRVIREAVHDWLREH
-541 GAEAAL
+541 GATQEL
-547 YHRVDLMLAL
+547 YRRVDLMLAL

-568 STEFHAFDADAE
+568 STEVHTFDGNAPAV
-580 AIIRSMEAMDL
+580 IRALEAMDL
-591 PEPAAFTGSSCLRV
+591 PATEDLMGHSSLAV
-605 SYPGGVGT
+605 DYPGGVGT

-623 MRGDWVAAL
+623 MRGDWRAVK
-632 PGEQPDESVVHILEP
+632 SVDDGAQLVEVMSV
-647 A
+647 

>member
-1 MSLPEEPLIMKR
+1 MKR

-30 TTGGLKAFFQQYGQT
+30 TTGGLKACFQKYGKT
-45 AATTDIEL
+45 ADTTDIEL

-60 EIDPWFEQT
+60 NIEPWFQEQ
-69 WIQRCLPQAR
+69 WLQQGLPQAE
-79 QAIAEGL
+79 AALAEGL

-96 WNAAEFIDLIRRI
+96 WNAAEFIDLIKRI
-109 RQSCPAIWIIL
+109 RQSCPGIWIIL
-120 GGPHVQQVEDYLLVD
+120 GGPHVQQVEDYLLID
-135 PVDAVVMG
+135 PIDAIAMG
-143 EGEFTFAEWLD
+143 EGEFTFVEWLD
-154 TAHLQSWRE
+154 NAHLKNWHS
-163 IRGLAFV
+163 IDGLAFV
-170 EEGAIIRNP
+170 EDGAIVKNT
-179 ARPRSLDLSVFP
+179 ARARTTDLSVFP
-191 SALDVIPLTG
+191 SALEVVPLT
-201 SDGKPLYE
+201 DDTGKPLYE

-229 TGALGTK
+229 TGMLGTK
-236 IYQFPLERVRS
+236 IYQFPLERTRS
-247 DWEKIVS
+247 DWEKIVN

-269 LKDDIEKA
+269 LKEDIEKT
-277 RIICDLK
+277 RIACELK
-284 DRTGLPSTFATS
+284 EKTGLPSTFATS
-296 WSKKHSPRVQEIVK
+296 WSKKHNPRVQEIV
-310 LLNSHGLLP
+310 LMLNQHGLLP

-371 NLQDFERNLDRL
+371 NLADFERNLDKL

-471 PASPLMRAILK
+471 PASPLMRTILK
-482 TLLEHYGDIITTSPV
+482 KLLEHYGHIITSSPV
-497 NALTVH
+497 NEMTVH
-503 EKLKIYENRAEL
+503 DKLQIYENRAEL
-515 YVALFDDINKT
+515 YVALFDDIHHT
-526 FAIIRDAVHDWLRSH
+526 FHLIREAIHEWLAAHDAS
-541 GAEAAL
+541 AAL
-547 YHRVDLMLAL
+547 RDRVDVMLAL
-557 DMALCPRKGNP
+557 DKALCPRKGNP
-568 STEFHAFDADAE
+568 SVEIHQFDADAP
-580 AIIRSMEAMDL
+580 AIIRALEAMDL
-591 PEPAAFTGSSCLRV
+591 PPTAAFDGSSALRV
-605 SYPGGVGT
+605 NYPGGVGT

-623 MRGDWVAAL
+623 MRGDWSLAA
-632 PGEQPDESVVHILEP
+632 EFSREMAAESVVNVVLNG
-647 A
+647 

>member
-1 MSLPEEPLIMKR
+1 MKR

-30 TTGGLKAFFQQYGQT
+30 TTGGLKACFEQYGET
-45 AATTDIEL
+45 AAETAINL

-60 EIDPWFEQT
+60 EIDPWFEQQ
-69 WIQRCLPQAR
+69 WLPVLLPQA
-79 QAIAEGL
+79 QEALAAGL
-86 QPVVGFSVYT
+86 QPVAGFSVYT
-96 WNAAEFIDLIRRI
+96 WNAAEFIDLLRRI
-109 RQSCPAIWIIL
+109 RQSCPGIWIIL
-120 GGPHVQQVEDYLLVD
+120 GGPHVQQVEDYLLID
-135 PVDAVVMG
+135 PIDAVVMG
-143 EGEFTFAEWLD
+143 EGEFTFVEWLD
-154 TAHLQSWRE
+154 RAHHGSWHS
-163 IRGLAFV
+163 INGLAFV
-170 EEGAIIRNP
+170 EDGAVIKNS
-179 ARPRSLDLSVFP
+179 PRSRTLDLSVFP
-191 SALDVIPLTG
+191 SALDVIPLT
-201 SDGKPLYE
+201 DAAGKPLYE

-236 IYQFPLERVRS
+236 MYQFPLERVRS
-247 DWEKIVS
+247 DWEKIVG

-269 LKDDIEKA
+269 LKEDIEKA
-277 RIICDLK
+277 RLICDLK
-284 DRTGLPSTFATS
+284 QRTGLPSTFATS
-296 WSKKHSPRVQEIVK
+296 WSKKHNPRVQEIVQ
-310 LLNSHGLLP
+310 LLNEHGLLP

-371 NLQDFERNLDRL
+371 NLNDFETNLDRL

-425 EYVIGCHTFSVE
+425 EYVIGCHTFDVE

-444 LIAAHMVLV
+444 LIAAHMILV

-471 PASPLMRAILK
+471 PASPLMRTILK
-482 TLLEHYGDIITTSPV
+482 KLLAHFGHIITDAPV
-497 NALTVH
+497 NEMTVH
-503 EKLKIYENRAEL
+503 DKLRVYENRAEL
-515 YVALFDDINKT
+515 YVALFDDIHHS
-526 FAIIRDAVHDWLRSH
+526 FGLIRDAIHGWLDEH
-541 GAEAAL
+541 GAAAEL
-547 YHRVDLMLAL
+547 YRRVDLMLAL
-557 DMALCPRKGNP
+557 DRALCPRKGTP
-568 STEFHAFDADAE
+568 STEIHAFDCDAAE
-580 AIIRSMEAMDL
+580 VIRALEAMDL
-591 PEPAAFTGSSCLRV
+591 PAEVHLTGHTSLAV
-605 SYPGGVGT
+605 DYPGGVGT

-623 MRGDWVAAL
+623 MRGDWRVLHA
-632 PGEQPDESVVHILEP
+632 ENTVQQIEVISV
-647 A
+647 

>member
-1 MSLPEEPLIMKR
+1 MKR

-30 TTGGLKAFFQQYGQT
+30 TTGGLKACFQKYGKT
-45 AATTDIEL
+45 AESTDIEL

-60 EIDPWFEQT
+60 NIEPWFQEQ
-69 WIQRCLPQAR
+69 WLKQCLPLAEQALS
-79 QAIAEGL
+79 QGL

-96 WNAAEFIDLIRRI
+96 WNAAEFIDLIKRI

-120 GGPHVQQVEDYLLVD
+120 GGPHVQQVEDYLLID
-135 PVDAVVMG
+135 PVDAIAMG
-143 EGEFTFAEWLD
+143 EGEFTFVDWLD
-154 TAHLQSWRE
+154 SAHLKNWRS
-163 IRGLAFV
+163 IDGLAFV
-170 EEGAIIRNP
+170 EDGAIVKNATR
-179 ARPRSLDLSVFP
+179 ARTTDLSVFP
-191 SALDVIPLTG
+191 SALEVIPLT
-201 SDGKPLYE
+201 DDEGKPLYE

-229 TGALGTK
+229 TGMLGTK
-236 IYQFPLERVRS
+236 IYQFPLERTRS
-247 DWEKIVS
+247 DWEKIVN

-269 LKDDIEKA
+269 LKEDIEKT
-277 RIICDLK
+277 RIVCELK
-284 DRTGLPSTFATS
+284 DKTGLPSTFATS
-296 WSKKHSPRVQEIVK
+296 WSKKHNPRVQEIV
-310 LLNSHGLLP
+310 LMLNQHGLLP

-371 NLQDFERNLDRL
+371 NLADFERNLDKL

-404 EKRFEYR
+404 EKRFEYE
-411 IETVPVA
+411 IEAVPVA

-482 TLLEHYGDIITTSPV
+482 HLLKHFGHIITTSPV
-497 NALTVH
+497 NELTVH

-515 YVALFDDINKT
+515 YVALFDDIDLS
-526 FAIIRDAVHDWLRSH
+526 FALIREAINEWLVEH
-541 GAEAAL
+541 GASAAL
-547 YHRVDLMLAL
+547 HQRVDWMLDL
-557 DMALCPRKGNP
+557 DKALCPRKGNP
-568 STEFHAFDADAE
+568 STEIHHFSCDAPR
-580 AIIRSMEAMDL
+580 IIQALEAMDL
-591 PEPAAFTGSSCLRV
+591 PPAAAFQGDSSLTV
-605 SYPGGVGT
+605 KYPGGVGT
-613 VLKDPDGGSW
+613 VLKDPDGGNW
-623 MRGDWVAAL
+623 MRGDWSLTNETMINVMDATQVGAVL
-632 PGEQPDESVVHILEP
+632 S
-647 A
+647 

>member
-1 MSLPEEPLIMKR
+1 MKR

-30 TTGGLKAFFQQYGQT
+30 TTGGLKSCFQKYGNT
-45 AATTDIEL
+45 AAETDINI
-53 VHFLVRE
+53 VHFIVRE
-60 EIDPWFEQT
+60 EIEPWFSEQ
-69 WIQRCLPQAR
+69 WLKEFLPQAR
-79 QAIAEGL
+79 TAIDAGL

-96 WNAAEFIDLIRRI
+96 WNAAEFIDLIHRI
-109 RQSCPAIWIIL
+109 RNSCPEIWIIL

-135 PVDAVVMG
+135 PIDAVVMG
-143 EGEFTFAEWLD
+143 EGEFTFVEWLD
-154 TAHLQSWRE
+154 TAHLKSWRD
-163 IRGLAFV
+163 IAGLAFV
-170 EEGAIIRNP
+170 EEGAVVKNTTR
-179 ARPRSLDLSVFP
+179 ARTLDLSVFP

-201 SDGKPLYE
+201 ADGKALYE

-229 TGALGTK
+229 TGMLGTK
-236 IYQFPLERVRS
+236 IYQFPLERIRS
-247 DWEKIVS
+247 DWEKIIG

-269 LKDDIEKA
+269 LKEDIEKT
-277 RIICDLK
+277 RIVCDLK

-296 WSKKHSPRVQEIVK
+296 WSKKHNPRVQEIV
-310 LLNSHGLLP
+310 LMLNQHGLLP

-371 NLQDFERNLDRL
+371 NLADFECNLDKL

-404 EKRFEYR
+404 ERRLEYK

-425 EYVIGCHTFSVE
+425 EYVIGCHTFSIE

-482 TLLEHYGDIITTSPV
+482 KLLEHFGDIITASPV
-497 NALTVH
+497 NELTVH
-503 EKLKIYENRAEL
+503 DKLKIYENRAEL
-515 YVALFDDINKT
+515 YVALFDDIAGT
-526 FAIIRDAVHDWLRSH
+526 FNIIRTAVHEWLQSH
-541 GAEAAL
+541 GADAGL
-547 YHRVDLMLAL
+547 YQRVDLMLAL
-557 DMALCPRKGNP
+557 DLALCPRKGNP
-568 STEFHAFDADAE
+568 SVEFHPIDGDAT
-580 AIIRSMEAMDL
+580 AIIKAMEAMDL
-591 PEPAAFTGSSCLRV
+591 PDASMFEGYSELQV
-605 SYPGGVGT
+605 EYPGGVGT

-623 MRGDWVAAL
+623 MRGHWTLKPPLAA
-632 PGEQPDESVVHILEP
+632 DNSVRVIDFVDVG
-647 A
+647 